1 MSFLGLN
8 LPAVSVPGRKLVE
21 GAFLLAF
28 EDGQSKMS
36 WQSFQYYPETVS
48 DNRSVSLED
57 KYGLGG
63 SHPIYQWT
71 RGSAREIAFD
81 AVFSADYATPA
92 INNATSSKDKFE
104 TIRSFVKSPAYAT
117 YSLFVSEES
126 RATEKHQ
133 TNIIEAVK
141 WLRQFTYP
149 TYAQSRAQAPKRLLL
164 NLPNSGIN
172 HFGDP
177 KNPDTLVVLM
187 TRCDVVYEAF
197 FANGVPRIATVSL
210 QFVETIQHG
219 NWKYQSAGKSAY
231 KGPKSKS

>member
-1 MSFLGLN
+1 MSIFGLN
-8 LPAVSVPGRKLVE
+8 FPAVSVPGRKLVE
-21 GAFLLAF
+21 GAFLAALG
-28 EDGQSKMS
+28 DGKY
-36 WQSFQYYPETVS
+36 QSFQYYPETIS

-57 KYGLGG
+57 KYALGG

-81 AVFSADYATPA
+81 AVFTSDYPNPGPSGSASQ
-92 INNATSSKDKFE
+92 NKLE
-104 TIRSFVKSPAYAT
+104 TIRSFVKSPMYAT
-117 YSLFVSEES
+117 YSQLVSEET

-133 TNIIEAVK
+133 VNIVEAIK

-149 TYAQSRAQAPKRLLL
+149 KYSNEVASAPRKLLL

-172 HFGDP
+172 HFGS
-177 KNPDTLVVLM
+177 NADTLVVLM

-219 NWKYQSAGKSAY
+219 SNWKYQSAGPNAY
-231 KGPKSKS
+231 KGPKAKG